1 MSASIVTRNTSDVEI
16 NSIDFGNISPGGTS
30 STAVVR
36 FYNSGDATPSAM
48 AIGCICI
55 TLKYTGQ
62 TNGAGQEIV
71 TEKMVQAKVG
81 AGSWTPIGGDPTNAA
96 NVLSV
101 TPPAAGAYIDVSF
114 QLVVPA
120 GADTD
125 GPVAVFPLAL
135 YAVEV

>member
-16 NSIDFGNISPGGTS
+16 SSIDFGNISHGGTS
-30 STAVVR
+30 STVIVR
-36 FYNSGDATPSAM
+36 FYNAGDAAPSAM
-48 AIGCICI
+48 SIGCICI

-71 TEKMVQAKVG
+71 TEQIIQAKVG
-81 AGSWTPIGGDPTNAA
+81 TGSWTPIGGDPTNAA
-96 NVLSV
+96 NILSV
-101 TPPAAGAYIDVSF
+101 TPPAAGAYVDVSF

-125 GPVAVFPLAL
+125 GPVAIFPFAI
-135 YAVEV
+135 YAVEA